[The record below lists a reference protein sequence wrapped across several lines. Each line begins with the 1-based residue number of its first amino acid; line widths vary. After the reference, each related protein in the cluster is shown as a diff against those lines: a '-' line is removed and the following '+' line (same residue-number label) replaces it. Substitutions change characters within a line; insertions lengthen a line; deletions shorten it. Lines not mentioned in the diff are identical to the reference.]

1 MTESA
6 TPWSR
11 EAWKASEPIFEAI
24 KKLPFI
30 TELADGTLPAET
42 FRRYI
47 EQDNLYIT
55 QYSRVLAHIASRL
68 GDIDEMDSFLK
79 FAGDGV
85 ATEKDL
91 HSMYVTGGTT
101 EMSPACLFYTSLL
114 KSQALEPVEVEAA
127 AVLPCFWIYLAT
139 GKYILSTARMEGN
152 PYAEWIKAYSNEEFD
167 KATDLAIA
175 ICNRLAASSTP
186 EMRARMTDI
195 YVKCSR
201 LEWLF
206 WQTAYEPRPWEI

>member
-175 ICNRLAASSTP
+175 ICDRLAASSTP

>member
-1 MTESA
+1 MTETA

-175 ICNRLAASSTP
+175 ICDRLAASSTP

>member
-1 MTESA
+1 MTETA
-6 TPWSR
+6 TLWSR

-68 GDIDEMDSFLK
+68 DDIDEMDTFLK

-85 ATEKDL
+85 ATEKAL

-175 ICNRLAASSTP
+175 ICDRLAASSTP